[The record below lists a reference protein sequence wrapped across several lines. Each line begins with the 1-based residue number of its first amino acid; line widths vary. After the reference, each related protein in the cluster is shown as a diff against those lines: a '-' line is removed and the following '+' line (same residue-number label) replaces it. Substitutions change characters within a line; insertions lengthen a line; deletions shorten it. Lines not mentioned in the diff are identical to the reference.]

1 MIKNFEREEGK
12 HVGKY
17 TIEYNTKERGLPT
30 LFKYQYF
37 TINVDERKNWDYEN
51 LPHYLGKYSLKI
63 SDMVKNKYNNNELII
78 GILQDLD
85 EVNAVFEVTKNSGD
99 RYYGK
104 KQYIKCRISK
114 YVLKQMKKIF
124 ISTLVYDSEGIEI
137 PAEEK
142 IIFEF
147 DDDNKIVWVV
157 DLNIYEPTDN
167 PFFKYARN
175 AVDSLS
181 VEAIGLNQYSFEV
194 EKSIKDFYDRNQMT
208 QWKEKKYLEKESEIA
223 SRAGVYMLYDKNE
236 NIFYV
241 GTAIQLKER
250 IIQHAKNTDDP
261 IKNFTHYRYSAISP
275 EYFEFLYLIENSAIH
290 DIAWLLDMPKAT
302 KYTPSLVKKEK
313 QINLSSCKMVNTAE
327 HQTRKQ

>member
-1 MIKNFEREEGK
+1 
-12 HVGKY
+12 
-17 TIEYNTKERGLPT
+17 
-30 LFKYQYF
+30 
-37 TINVDERKNWDYEN
+37 
-51 LPHYLGKYSLKI
+51 
-63 SDMVKNKYNNNELII
+63 
-78 GILQDLD
+78 
-85 EVNAVFEVTKNSGD
+85 
-99 RYYGK
+99 
-104 KQYIKCRISK
+104 
-114 YVLKQMKKIF
+114 
-124 ISTLVYDSEGIEI
+124 
-137 PAEEK
+137 
-142 IIFEF
+142 
-147 DDDNKIVWVV
+147 
-157 DLNIYEPTDN
+157 
-167 PFFKYARN
+167 
-175 AVDSLS
+175 
-181 VEAIGLNQYSFEV
+181 
-194 EKSIKDFYDRNQMT
+194 MT

-241 GTAIQLKER
+241 GKAIQLKER